1 MPHIHAVA
9 APEGVRR
16 SVGSCGR
23 GCKAE
28 VCERADRRDYRVF
41 EVATMPLVKGLEFIA
56 FAVVA
61 CDSGII
67 PSDNRLESVTEEAD
81 LEEIYATERQLL

>member
-1 MPHIHAVA
+1 LVIARSSGVPVAVFFDQTL
-9 APEGVRR
+9 APTGYV
-16 SVGSCGR
+16 
-23 GCKAE
+23 A
-28 VCERADRRDYRVF
+28 
-41 EVATMPLVKGLEFIA
+41 VATMPLVKGLEFIA

>member
-1 MPHIHAVA
+1 
-9 APEGVRR
+9 
-16 SVGSCGR
+16 
-23 GCKAE
+23 
-28 VCERADRRDYRVF
+28 VF